1 MEVKT
6 AATDEAAKILESSF
20 NDVEAKCRGERDQLE
35 VLINNYKK

>member
-6 AATDEAAKILESSF
+6 AATDEAKILESSF